1 MVEVGL
7 WTHKSSLTILFPLK
21 SRIFYNKKLEV
32 ILKFRSLR
40 EGAREKK
47 KKKVKIVKKKKKT
60 TQLK

>member
-47 KKKVKIVKKKKKT
+47 KKKVKIV
-60 TQLK
+60 